1 MIRLAK
7 YFKPFI
13 LLILLAIVLLFI
25 QANCDLALPDYM
37 SKIVNNGIQQGGVE
51 NAVPRAIRQS
61 EMDRLVLFMSA
72 EDKAEVLGDYTLVD
86 ASSLDPSTGSGGTYD
101 RYVQDYPALASEPIY
116 VLNDIDGAEI
126 ARLNPVMGRALLVV
140 SFIQQVMADPS
151 QAAAMGQDLGFDL
164 SMIPAGTDLFALLGR
179 LPAAQLSQMTTAIN
193 SRFDTMGNNMIT
205 QMAVGLVKAEYAALG
220 MDTGRLQNSYII
232 HTGTLMLLL
241 SLLSGACTLAV
252 SFLSARTAAGL
263 ARDLRRNVFTKVESF
278 SSTEFDR
285 FSTASLITRSTNDV
299 TQIQMVVIMMMRM
312 VFYAPIIGIGGVIRA
327 MGKNPTMW
335 WIIAV
340 AVATLLSLILIV
352 YSISLPKFKS
362 IQGLIDRLN
371 LVMRENL
378 SGMMVIRAF
387 NRQEFEQNRFDKA
400 NRDLT
405 GIMLFVNRVMVIM
418 MPVMMLVMNG
428 LSLLIIWTGAHQVA
442 QSNMQVG
449 DMMAFLQYTM
459 QIVFAFLMLTM
470 MFIFLPRASVS
481 AGRIADVL
489 ETEPVIEDPPNP
501 KRFAEPFDGTTLW
514 QGPSTGS
521 GGTSGQVEFRHVSF
535 RYPGAEKDVLHDISF
550 VARPGQ
556 TTAFIGSTGSGKSTI
571 VSLIPR
577 FYDVTE
583 GSILVDGTDIR
594 QVTQHDLRDKIGYV
608 PQKGTLFSGTIE
620 SNLLYADENASDEAL
635 REAADIAQAT
645 EFIAA
650 TPEGFAAEIS
660 QGGANVSGGQKQRLA
675 IARALVKKPP
685 IYIFDDSFS
694 AVDFK
699 TDAALRRAL
708 KEKLVLSLVEGTA
721 ASTLLIVTQRVSTIK
736 NAEQII
742 VLEEGRI
749 VGQGT
754 HQELMETCDIY
765 REIAL
770 SQLGENEAM
779 RE

>member
-7 YFKPFI
+7 YLKPFI
-13 LLILLAIVLLFI
+13 LLILLAIVLLFV

-61 EMDRLVLFMSA
+61 EMDRLVLLMSA
-72 EDKAEVLGDYTLVD
+72 EDKAKVLGDYTLVD
-86 ASSLDPSTGSGGTYD
+86 ASSPDYD
-101 RYVQDYPALASEPIY
+101 RVVQEYPALASEPIY
-116 VLNDIDGAEI
+116 VLNDVDRAEM
-126 ARLNPVMGRALLVV
+126 ARLNPLMGRALLVV

-151 QAAAMGQDLGFDL
+151 HPPSFPPAGGGEEGGVGFDL
-164 SMIPAGTDLFALLGR
+164 SRIPTGTDLFALLSR

-193 SRFDTMGNNMIT
+193 SRFDTMGNSMIT
-205 QMAVGLVKAEYAALG
+205 KMAVGLVKAEYAALG
-220 MDTGRLQNSYII
+220 MNTGRLQTSYII

-241 SLLSGACTLAV
+241 SLLSGACTVAV
-252 SFLSARTAAGL
+252 SFLAARTAAGL
-263 ARDLRRNVFTKVESF
+263 ARDLRRNVFTRVESF

-299 TQIQMVVIMMMRM
+299 TQIQMVVVMMMRM

-340 AVATLLSLILIV
+340 AVVTLLSLVLIV
-352 YSISLPKFKS
+352 YSISVPKFKS

-387 NRQEFEQNRFDKA
+387 NRQEFEQNRFDQA

-405 GIMLFVNRVMVIM
+405 GTMLFVNRVMVVM
-418 MPVMMLVMNG
+418 MPAMMLLMNG

-442 QSNMQVG
+442 QANMQVG
-449 DMMAFLQYTM
+449 DMMAFLQYAM

-489 ETEPVIEDPPNP
+489 ETEPVIVDPTP
-501 KRFAEPFDGTTLW
+501 TLALPRL
-514 QGPSTGS
+514 QKTHTGEGSTI
-521 GGTSGQVEFRHVSF
+521 EFRHVSF
-535 RYPGAEKDVLHDISF
+535 LYPGAEKDVLHDISF

-620 SNLLYADENASDEAL
+620 SNLRYADENASDEAL
-635 REAADIAQAT
+635 KEAADIAQAS
-645 EFIAA
+645 EFIFANQ
-650 TPEGFAAEIS
+650 EGFAAEIA

-699 TDAALRRAL
+699 TEAALRRAL
-708 KEKLVLSLVEGTA
+708 KEKLVLSSGEGTA
-721 ASTLLIVTQRVSTIK
+721 ASTLLMVTQRVSTIK

-749 VGQGT
+749 VGKGT
-754 HQELMETCDIY
+754 HQELMESCDVY

-770 SQLGENEAM
+770 SQLGSEVM